1 MSKGKKVKEVI
12 NNTVQ
17 VGNTCAV
24 IFQESLDLGV
34 AKVGLSSYRIAI
46 AAVKEQIKYKK
57 LTGDPERIKFLED

>member
-17 VGNTCAV
+17 VGNTCST
-24 IFQESLDLGV
+24 IFQASLDLGV
-34 AKVGLSSYRIAI
+34 AKVGLSAYRIAI
-46 AAVKEQIKYKK
+46 ASVREQIKYKK